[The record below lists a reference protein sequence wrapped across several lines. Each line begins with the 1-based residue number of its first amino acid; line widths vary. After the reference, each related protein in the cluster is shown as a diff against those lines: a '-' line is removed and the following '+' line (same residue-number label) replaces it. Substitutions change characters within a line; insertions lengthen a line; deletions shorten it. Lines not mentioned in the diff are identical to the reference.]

1 MSADIH
7 NRRAIFWICVLAL
20 FTAAVSFSIRT
31 GASGAI
37 KAALLDPTVP
47 LHSGEMIAAA
57 LGYSFLGFALS
68 LLVISPFLD
77 VFGAKRVVLLASVC
91 FVAGPLLILLSPQG
105 GDIDSVYALLT
116 VGMVVSGIGWG
127 ATEASI
133 NPVVAALY
141 PDDKTGK
148 LNILHAWWPAGIVI
162 GGLASLLFFQQL
174 ELPWEAL
181 IGLIPISGVVFGLWA
196 LTQRFPKT
204 ESTTMGVPFKEML
217 AEPFKRPSFW
227 IFPAIMFLTASAELA
242 PGSWVDVA
250 LTQTVGM
257 PGIVVL
263 IYVSAIM
270 FIMRHFAGALEH
282 RVSDMGLL
290 CLCTIPAAI
299 GLYLLSV
306 ADSPFTAIV
315 AATLWALGVCFMWP
329 TMLAAVSRRYPRG
342 GPWSIGILGFAG
354 AMAIYLVLPEIGKI
368 YDRAKLEAAG
378 GEAGFASLQPGP
390 ELQQVLAYAAEQS
403 FRAIVIVPLILFVV
417 FGVVWWVEKRN
428 AARRGEGSAAA
439 PADSAG

>member
-1 MSADIH
+1 MNGEVH

-37 KAALLDPTVP
+37 KAALLDTTVP

-68 LLVISPFLD
+68 LLVISPLLD
-77 VFGAKRVVLLASVC
+77 VFGAKRVILFASAC
-91 FVAGPLLILLSPQG
+91 FIVGPILIVISPNF
-105 GDIDSVYALLT
+105 GDIGAVYAVLT
-116 VGMVVSGIGWG
+116 AGMVVSGFAWG

-141 PDDKTGK
+141 PDEKTGE
-148 LNILHAWWPAGIVI
+148 LNALHAWWPAGIVI

-174 ELPWEAL
+174 DLGWQAL
-181 IGLIPISGVVFGLWA
+181 IALIPVPGVAFGLWA
-196 LTQRFPKT
+196 MTQQFPKT
-204 ESTTMGVPFKEML
+204 ESTNLGVPFREML

-227 IFPAIMFLTASAELA
+227 IFPTIMLLTASAELA

-257 PGIVVL
+257 PGIIVL

-270 FIMRHFAGALEH
+270 FVMRHFAGALEH
-282 RVSDMGLL
+282 RFSDMGLL

-306 ADSPFTAIV
+306 ASSPITAIF
-315 AATLWALGVCFMWP
+315 AATLWAFGVCFMWP
-329 TMLAAVSRRYPRG
+329 TMLAAAARRYPRG
-342 GPWSIGILGFAG
+342 GPWTIGIIGFAG

-368 YDRAKLEAAG
+368 YDRAKLDAAG
-378 GEAGFASLQPGP
+378 GAEGFAALGAGP
-390 ELQQVLAYAAEQS
+390 ELQKVLAYAAEQS
-403 FRAIVIVPLILFVV
+403 FQVIAIVPVALFFIFGAVWLVERRHSARAPLPQT
-417 FGVVWWVEKRN
+417 
-428 AARRGEGSAAA
+428 EGSA
-439 PADSAG
+439 S